1 MSSELQAMHLVDVIR
16 PLKAGG
22 DLWVGSLFT
31 CLNPEVKLA
40 FRNSMQ
46 FSTPGME
53 A

>member
-1 MSSELQAMHLVDVIR
+1 MHLVDLIR

-31 CLNPEVKLA
+31 CLNVEVKLA

-46 FSTPGME
+46 FSTCGME
-53 A
+53 ACT